1 MSIIRVNKT
10 KNFTVMSNHHFKEKK
25 MSLKSK
31 GLLSLMLSLPDDWN
45 YTLAGL
51 VSLSKDGKDSV
62 MAALAELEK
71 FHYLSRVRTTNSK
84 GQFSGIEYNIYEEP
98 QTENPIAGKAISDNQ
113 NAEKSNAGKPP
124 LSNTKFTKNVS
135 NKITKEL
142 NTKEIEMEGVLLEA
156 VVNEDLRDLY
166 RDYIEMRDNIE
177 APLTPRGLSML
188 IQRNERL
195 SNLNLDIQKIL
206 LETAIINNWKNIYS
220 PNEDNVPKAVREN
233 KALNEL
239 YDFYGKK

>member
-1 MSIIRVNKT
+1 MTTIRVNKT
-10 KNFTVMSNHHFKEKK
+10 SNYTVMSNNHFKEKK

-62 MAALAELEK
+62 MAALAEMEK
-71 FHYLSRVRTTNSK
+71 FGYLTRNRTTNSK
-84 GQFSGIEYNIYEEP
+84 GQFSGIEYNIYEQP
-98 QTENPIAGKAISDNQ
+98 QEQKPVEGKQNSDNQ
-113 NAEKSNAGKPP
+113 NAGNSNSEKPP
-124 LSNTKFTKNVS
+124 LLNTKFTKNS
-135 NKITKEL
+135 FNKEFKEL
-142 NTKEIEMEGVLLEA
+142 NTKEIELEAVLLEA
-156 VVNEDLRDLY
+156 VVNEDLRELY
-166 RDYIEMRDNIE
+166 RDYIEMRENIE

-233 KALNEL
+233 KSLRTL
-239 YDFYGKK
+239 YDTYMK

>member
-10 KNFTVMSNHHFKEKK
+10 KNFTVMSNFHFKEKR

-31 GLLSLMLSLPDDWN
+31 GLLSLMLSLPEDWN
-45 YTLAGL
+45 YSLAGL

-71 FHYLSRVRTTNSK
+71 FGYLTRTRTTNSK
-84 GQFSGIEYNIYEEP
+84 GQFSGVEYDIYEQP
-98 QTENPIAGKAISDNQ
+98 QEQKPVAEKQSEEKQ
-113 NAEKSNAGKPP
+113 NAEKSNSGKPP
-124 LSNTKFTKNVS
+124 LLNTKFIKNVS
-135 NKITKEL
+135 NKSIKEL
-142 NTKEIEMEGVLLEA
+142 NTKEIEMEAVLLET
-156 VVNEDLRDLY
+156 VVNEDLRELY
-166 RDYIEMRDNIE
+166 RDYIEMREGIE
-177 APLTPRGLSML
+177 APLTPRGLKML

-220 PNEDNVPKAVREN
+220 PNEDNIPKAVREN
-233 KALNEL
+233 KALKQL
-239 YDFYGKK
+239 YDFYGKN

>member
-10 KNFTVMSNHHFKEKK
+10 NNFTVMSNYHFKEKK

-71 FHYLSRVRTTNSK
+71 FNYLTRVRTTNSK
-84 GQFSGIEYNIYEEP
+84 GQFSGIEYNIFEEP
-98 QTENPIAGKAISDNQ
+98 QAQKPIAGKQSAENQ
-113 NAEKSNAGKPP
+113 NAEKANSDKPP
-124 LSNTKFTKNVS
+124 LLNTKFTKNLN
-135 NKITKEL
+135 NKVLKEL

-166 RDYIEMRDNIE
+166 RDYIEMREGIE

-220 PNEDNVPKAVREN
+220 PNEDNIPKVVREN

-239 YDFYGKK
+239 YNFYGKK

>member
-10 KNFTVMSNHHFKEKK
+10 KNFTVMSNFHFKEKR

-31 GLLSLMLSLPDDWN
+31 GLLSLMLSLPEDWN
-45 YTLAGL
+45 YSLSGL

-71 FHYLSRVRTTNSK
+71 FGYLTRTRTTNSK
-84 GQFSGIEYNIYEEP
+84 GQFSGVEYDIYEQP
-98 QTENPIAGKAISDNQ
+98 QETKPVAEKQSEEKQNAGKANS
-113 NAEKSNAGKPP
+113 GKPP
-124 LSNTKFTKNVS
+124 LLKTKFTKNLS
-135 NKITKEL
+135 YKSSKEL
-142 NTKEIEMEGVLLEA
+142 TTKEIEMEAILLEA
-156 VVNEDLRDLY
+156 VVNEDLRELY
-166 RDYIEMRDNIE
+166 RDYIEMREGIE

-220 PNEDNVPKAVREN
+220 PNEDNIPKAVREN
-233 KALNEL
+233 KALKQL
-239 YDFYGKK
+239 YDFYGQ

>member
-10 KNFTVMSNHHFKEKK
+10 KNFTVMSNYHFKEKS

-31 GLLSLMLSLPDDWN
+31 GLLSLMLSLPEDWN
-45 YTLAGL
+45 YSLSGL

-71 FHYLSRVRTTNSK
+71 FGYLTRTRTTNSK
-84 GQFSGIEYNIYEEP
+84 GQFSGVEYDIYEQP
-98 QTENPIAGKAISDNQ
+98 QEKKPVAEKQSEGNQNAGKANSGN
-113 NAEKSNAGKPP
+113 PP
-124 LSNTKFTKNVS
+124 LLKTKFTKNLS
-135 NKITKEL
+135 YKSPKEL
-142 NTKEIEMEGVLLEA
+142 TTKEIEMEAVLLEA
-156 VVNEDLRDLY
+156 VANEDLRELY
-166 RDYIEMRDNIE
+166 RDYIEMRDGIE

-220 PNEDNVPKAVREN
+220 PNEDNIPKAVREN
-233 KALNEL
+233 KALKQL
-239 YDFYGKK
+239 YDFYGK

>member
-10 KNFTVMSNHHFKEKK
+10 NNFTVMSNYHFKEKK

-71 FHYLSRVRTTNSK
+71 FNYLTRVRTTNSK
-84 GQFSGIEYNIYEEP
+84 GQFSGIEYNIFEEP
-98 QTENPIAGKAISDNQ
+98 QAQKPIAGKQSAENQ
-113 NAEKSNAGKPP
+113 NAGKANSDKPP
-124 LSNTKFTKNVS
+124 LLNTKFTKNLN
-135 NKITKEL
+135 NKVLKEL

-166 RDYIEMRDNIE
+166 RDYIEMREGIE

-220 PNEDNVPKAVREN
+220 PNEDNIPKVVREN

-239 YDFYGKK
+239 YNFYGKK